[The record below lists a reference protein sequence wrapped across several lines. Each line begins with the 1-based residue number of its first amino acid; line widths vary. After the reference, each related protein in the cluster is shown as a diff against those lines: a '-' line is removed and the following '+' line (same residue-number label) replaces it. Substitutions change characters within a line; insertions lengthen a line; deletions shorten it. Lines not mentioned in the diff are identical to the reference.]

1 MAMIKK
7 LPPGPESKRIIE
19 MDRKYICNST
29 KVSPIVADFGKKC
42 IITDVDGNSYIDFTS
57 GVSVANIG
65 YQHPRLKAAIRKQ
78 LEKIIHFAPQDFY
91 NTIQVQLAKSLCEI
105 SPGKFDKKVF
115 FSNSGTEAVE
125 AALKLARAARNCQQ
139 VIAFI
144 GGFHGRTMGA
154 LALTASKPIHRRE
167 FLPLLSNV
175 THVPYGNCYHCKFE
189 SPSECGFYCANYI
202 EDVIFRTFLPPDKV
216 AAIIAEPI
224 QGEGGMVVPP
234 DGFHQRIRKICDD
247 HQVPLVMDEIQ
258 AGLGRT
264 GKMFAIEHWNVTPD
278 IITLAKSLGS
288 GVPIGATICNSKL
301 DFEESGMHSNTFG
314 GNPLA
319 CAAANETIKI
329 LQDEKLVENSARMGK
344 FFMKRLKEF
353 ENNYESIGQ
362 IRGKG
367 LMMGIEFVKD
377 RKLKTP
383 APELPKKILNVAL
396 KKGLIL
402 LPAGVSVIRI
412 MPPLNIDEELA
423 TEGLNILDEALKECI
438 K

>member
-1 MAMIKK
+1 MPLIKIP
-7 LPPGPESKRIIE
+7 PPGPKSKKIIE
-19 MDRKYICNST
+19 MDQKYLCNST
-29 KVSPIVADFGKKC
+29 KVSPIVAEIGKKC
-42 IITDVDGNSYIDFTS
+42 ILIDIDGNEYLDFTS
-57 GVSVANIG
+57 GISVANIG
-65 YQHPRLKAAIRKQ
+65 YQHPRLKAAIKKQ
-78 LEKIIHFAPQDFY
+78 LDKLIHFAPQDFY
-91 NTIQVQLAKSLCEI
+91 NETQVKLAKILCEI
-105 SPGKFDKKVF
+105 SPGTFDKKVF
-115 FSNSGTEAVE
+115 FSNSGTESVE
-125 AALKLARAARNCQQ
+125 AALKLARAQRNCLH

-144 GGFHGRTMGA
+144 GAFHGRTMGS

-189 SPSECGFYCANYI
+189 SPSECGFYCADYI

-216 AAIIAEPI
+216 AAIITEPI

-234 DGFHQRIRKICDD
+234 EGFHENIRKICDE
-247 HQVPLVMDEIQ
+247 HQVPLVMDEVQ

-264 GKMFAIEHWNVTPD
+264 GKMFAIEHWNVVPD
-278 IITLAKSLGS
+278 IITIAKSLGS
-288 GVPIGATICNSKL
+288 GVPIGATIFNSKYNF
-301 DFEESGMHSNTFG
+301 DESGMHSNTFG

-319 CAAANETIKI
+319 CAAAFETIKI
-329 LQDEKLVENSARMGK
+329 LQEEKLVENSAKMGK

-353 ENNYESIGQ
+353 ENDYEPIGQ
-362 IRGKG
+362 VRGKG

-377 RKLKTP
+377 KKLKTP
-383 APELPKKILNVAL
+383 DLELPKKIMSAAL

-423 TEGLNILDEALKECI
+423 TEGLNILDEVLKESC
-438 K
+438 